1 LIFVHKS
8 ISYSINYISC
18 PLRDHISNKVQITL
32 LQVDRT
38 SEWFVP
44 KFGSKKFRISI
55 GILFLPY
62 TSIVTCFAALG
73 AISGPLQL
81 ERVAAICVIYVLA
94 LGIGAHLLDAV
105 GGVMKAASHG
115 AHDANGLTVGII
127 PQDDATMANE
137 FCDIVIPTGM
147 GLTRDFLNALTADG
161 IIIVGGGSG
170 TLSEVCAAYMY
181 KKPMVAIRN
190 LGGSIEPYID
200 GFLDHRENIKI
211 IGVDTP
217 QDAVKKIL
225 ELITISYNSDTES
238 TDDEILDDFNK
249 IKSGEVSRMAQKSSD

>member
-1 LIFVHKS
+1 MTKKRQILVVGNNTNGCTPKHEKIAYEVGVKIAKSDSVLITGG
-8 ISYSINYISC
+8 
-18 PLRDHISNKVQITL
+18 L
-32 LQVDRT
+32 
-38 SEWFVP
+38 
-44 KFGSKKFRISI
+44 
-55 GILFLPY
+55 
-62 TSIVTCFAALG
+62 
-73 AISGPLQL
+73 
-81 ERVAAICVIYVLA
+81 
-94 LGIGAHLLDAV
+94 

-127 PQDDATMANE
+127 PQGDATMANE

-190 LGGSIEPYID
+190 IGGSIEPYID

-225 ELITISYNSDTES
+225 ELITISHNQETES
-238 TDDEILDDFNK
+238 TDAEILDAFNK
-249 IKSGEVSRMAQKSSD
+249 IKSGEASRMAQKSSD